1 MSKLW
6 SKIFLSISL
15 FFLSFSQ
22 VFAQNGL
29 GTAGVDQGAAS
40 FSDLEGI
47 FSHAVKALVELAGAV
62 LFIMLVAGGFK
73 FLLSGGDQ
81 KKLES
86 AKGTIT
92 NAIVGLVVIV
102 VAYLILLTI
111 QTFTGVDV
119 TQFTVPSGQ

>member
-1 MSKLW
+1 MNKRVSKILW
-6 SKIFLSISL
+6 SASVFLL
-15 FFLSFSQ
+15 PLTQ
-22 VFAQNGL
+22 VFAKNGL

-62 LFIMLVAGGFK
+62 LFVMLVVGGFK

-86 AKGTIT
+86 AKGAIT
-92 NAIVGLVVIV
+92 NAIIGLVVVV

-111 QTFTGVDV
+111 QTFTGVSV
-119 TQFTVPSGQ
+119 TQFTIGQ